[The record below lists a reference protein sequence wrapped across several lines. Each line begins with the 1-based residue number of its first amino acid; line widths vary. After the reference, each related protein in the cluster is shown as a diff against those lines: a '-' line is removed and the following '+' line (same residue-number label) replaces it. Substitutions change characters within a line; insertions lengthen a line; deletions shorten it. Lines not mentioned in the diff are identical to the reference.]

1 MAFLAHQRTEAWGQL
16 LHYRLSFFFLFLPYI
31 IFCVSAPYFIYSSK
45 EGVEGH
51 WAEAQRREYQFEPRI
66 VPHRVRPHK
75 ASPRRRPGVPD
86 PGLHKLGSEARG
98 MAIGESDVQRGG
110 R

>member
-1 MAFLAHQRTEAWGQL
+1 MAFFAHQRTEAWGQL
-16 LHYRLSFFFLFLPYI
+16 LHYRLMFLYI
-31 IFCVSAPYFIYSSK
+31 CIFYVSAPHFVYSLK
-45 EGVEGH
+45 EGGEGH

-66 VPHRVRPHK
+66 VPHHVRPRK
-75 ASPRRRPGVPD
+75 ASPRRRAGVPD

>member
-16 LHYRLSFFFLFLPYI
+16 LHYGLC
-31 IFCVSAPYFIYSSK
+31 FCLIVFVSTPYFVYFF
-45 EGVEGH
+45 EGGGEGH
-51 WAEAQRREYQFEPRI
+51 WAEAQRREYQFEPRS

-98 MAIGESDVQRGG
+98 MAIGKSDVQRGG